1 MAINTISA
9 DHFPRKVL
17 ALISLLEIAGYETW
31 LVGGAVR
38 NVLLGRANDD
48 FDLATAALPEQVCNI
63 LSDAGYKVIATGL
76 NFGTA
81 TVRLDSQ
88 LKCEITTFRQESDYS
103 DFRHPDRISYSDS
116 LSRDLKRRDFTINTI
131 AWHPDRGIFDE
142 AGGIADLT
150 AGVIRA
156 VGNPEDR
163 FAEDPL
169 RILRALRFAAI
180 LDFSIEDATGSA
192 MHRYRYSLLRIAG
205 ERIASEWNQILLG
218 QKWLEIVQGN
228 KEIISVFIPYISRL
242 KKQVW
247 CLDVQE
253 QENVVSAAVN
263 LDHPTLLQM
272 IILAENSEASRD
284 EFMTVLA
291 DLHYSRQFCK
301 AAMALFNLILDIEK
315 IIWPDVSAFY
325 ESEERQLIHK
335 ILIGYGANNIKLFF
349 ICAQYLSGV
358 NRHKIESFSHLFHSY
373 MSENLPISV
382 SDLKINGEDI
392 MQILNLKQGRQIG
405 DLLRRL
411 LFEVV
416 SGTVP
421 NERSCQIHWLQN
433 QNDRKDI

>member
-1 MAINTISA
+1 MAINTITA
-9 DHFPRKVL
+9 EHFPQKVL
-17 ALISLLEIAGYETW
+17 ILINLLEMAGYETW

-48 FDLATAALPEQVCNI
+48 FDLATAALPEQFGNI
-63 LSDAGYKVIATGL
+63 LSEAGYEVLPTGL
-76 NFGTA
+76 EFGTA

-103 DFRHPDRISYSDS
+103 DFRHPDRVSYSDS
-116 LSRDLKRRDFTINTI
+116 LAQDLKRRDFTINAL

-150 AGVIRA
+150 AGVIRT

-180 LDFSIEDATGSA
+180 LDFSIDNATGSA
-192 MHRYRYSLLRIAG
+192 MYQYRYSLQRIAG

-228 KEIISVFIPYISRL
+228 KEIISIFISYISRL
-242 KKQVW
+242 KKPVW
-247 CLDVQE
+247 CRDVQE
-253 QENVVSAAVN
+253 QENVISAAEN

-272 IILAENSEASRD
+272 IILAENSGASRD

-291 DLHYSRQFCK
+291 DLRYSRQFCK
-301 AAMALFNLILDIEK
+301 AAMELFNLILDIKK
-315 IIWPDVSAFY
+315 IIWPDVSSFY

-335 ILIGYGANNIKLFF
+335 ILMDYGVNNIRLFL
-349 ICAQYLSGV
+349 ICARYLSGV
-358 NRHKIESFSHLFHSY
+358 NRHKTECFSHLFHSY

-382 SDLKINGEDI
+382 SDLKINGDDI
-392 MQILNLKQGRQIG
+392 MQILHLKQGRQIG

-411 LFEVV
+411 LFKVV

-433 QNDRKDI
+433 QSDGKGT